1 MNPISIS
8 RSCSARRTY
17 LKRPSRLTSTTPL
30 KFKAVSRMVDAYIS
44 PATGRTF
51 QLICSLTRV
60 IDWNPVQFLDADA
73 NPLRASN
80 NWMNPGVD
88 FPVGSAVL
96 SASNRVQFATENSF
110 AQIEGVDPI
119 PPFTSEEIIFTGNG

>member
-1 MNPISIS
+1 MIQ
-8 RSCSARRTY
+8 SAEV
-17 LKRPSRLTSTTPL
+17 SELTSTLPH
-30 KFKAVSRMVDAYIS
+30 FV
-44 PATGRTF
+44 
-51 QLICSLTRV
+51 
-60 IDWNPVQFLDADA
+60 DWNPIQFLDADA
-73 NPLRASN
+73 NPLRASD

>member
-1 MNPISIS
+1 M
-8 RSCSARRTY
+8 
-17 LKRPSRLTSTTPL
+17 
-30 KFKAVSRMVDAYIS
+30 
-44 PATGRTF
+44 
-51 QLICSLTRV
+51 
-60 IDWNPVQFLDADA
+60 
-73 NPLRASN
+73 RASD

-119 PPFTSEEIIFTGNG
+119 PPFTSEEIIFTGNGWVSWNLGHE

>member
-1 MNPISIS
+1 LFRKADLSEAAVQAYVDNPTEVQGCESG
-8 RSCSARRTY
+8 RRCLLQPAKT
-17 LKRPSRLTSTTPL
+17 PRLTLIDLPCST
-30 KFKAVSRMVDAYIS
+30 
-44 PATGRTF
+44 
-51 QLICSLTRV
+51 
-60 IDWNPVQFLDADA
+60 DWNPIQFLDADA
-73 NPLRASN
+73 NPLRASD

>member
-1 MNPISIS
+1 LFRKADLSEAAVQAYVDNPTEVQGCESG
-8 RSCSARRTY
+8 RRC
-17 LKRPSRLTSTTPL
+17 LVFRLQPAETTE
-30 KFKAVSRMVDAYIS
+30 
-44 PATGRTF
+44 
-51 QLICSLTRV
+51 LTLTLLRRA
-60 IDWNPVQFLDADA
+60 IDWNPIQFLDADA
-73 NPLRASN
+73 NPLRASD